1 MDRFSLEILERTVE
15 LTIESIPPERNPR
28 VVACIA
34 VIQDYIEFPNLVFE
48 RNLRPALLELYE
60 IARSN
65 CEFLIAARLASITR
79 QLNEHREDS
88 DVA

>member
-15 LTIESIPPERNPR
+15 LTIEAIPPEQNPR
-28 VVACIA
+28 VVACIGA
-34 VIQDYIEFPNLVFE
+34 IQDYIGSPNLVFE
-48 RNLRPALLELYE
+48 RNLRPALLELSE

-65 CEFLIAARLASITR
+65 CEFLIAARLASIRR